1 MATLDQRLGHH
12 PEPGTSLASAVPVLA
27 DAGSLI
33 FWHGNT
39 WHGATARTAAGARMS
54 LQVTMCRPFIRPQ
67 EMYREHLPDEVIDA
81 NPPRFAALVGR
92 HFYGWTEQ
100 GGDGTRIVR
109 DGPRS
114 SYE

>member
-12 PEPGTSLASAVPVLA
+12 PEPGTSLASADSVLA
-27 DAGSLI
+27 DAGSS
-33 FWHGNT
+33 
-39 WHGATARTAAGARMS
+39 GARMS
-54 LQVTMCRPFIRPQ
+54 LQVTRCRPFIRPQ

-92 HFYGWTEQ
+92 HFSGRAEQ

-109 DGPRS
+109 DGPQS